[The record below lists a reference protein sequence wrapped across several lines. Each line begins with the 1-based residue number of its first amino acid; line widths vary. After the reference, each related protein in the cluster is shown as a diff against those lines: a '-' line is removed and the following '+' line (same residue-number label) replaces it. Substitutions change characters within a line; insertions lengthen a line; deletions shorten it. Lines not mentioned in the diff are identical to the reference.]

1 MVQLRPYQRQSIKDI
16 RDNFV
21 QKLKKILLVAPTGSG
36 KTVVAS
42 EMIRRVVE
50 GGKSCLFVAHRR
62 ELIMQCSN
70 KLHDFEVEHGVLMAG
85 KSPSPMASV
94 QIASIQTFN
103 ARIDRDDFI
112 KPDADLIILDEAHR
126 SVSNSFKNL
135 LREYPHAYLIGLT
148 ATPIRNDGRGLGNVY
163 DKIVEC
169 STVRELTEQG
179 YLVPTRIVAPTLP
192 DLKGL
197 KIAMGDYE
205 KKGLE
210 TRMNVPKLI
219 GDIVSHWKKFGEGRP
234 TVVFCTSIKHSK
246 YVSNVFNDNGVPS
259 GHIDGEMGEI
269 EREAVLSDLRN
280 GKIQVLSNCN
290 ILQEGWDCPKVSC
303 VIIARPTKSLG
314 LYLQMVGRS
323 LRPAPNKVDT
333 LIIDHSG
340 CVYEF
345 GFPEDD
351 RDWKLEMT
359 KIRMKDRKIVEPIEK
374 QPITC
379 MECDTVYSPTKE
391 QRACPNC
398 SHIPTK
404 KEQLLLIKQGR
415 LIELE
420 KEIVE
425 PNFDKKD
432 FYAELLYYSRQKGY
446 KDGWASH
453 VFKEKYK
460 HFPHSKKI
468 DPKKPTEYVLAYI
481 KYHNIRQAKGREVS
495 K

>member
-50 GGKSCLFVAHRR
+50 GGKKCLFVAHRR

-70 KLHDFEVEHGVLMAG
+70 KLHDFEVDHGVLMAG

-112 KPDADLIILDEAHR
+112 KPHADLIILDEAHR

-259 GHIDGEMGEI
+259 GHIDG
-269 EREAVLSDLRN
+269 
-280 GKIQVLSNCN
+280 
-290 ILQEGWDCPKVSC
+290 
-303 VIIARPTKSLG
+303 
-314 LYLQMVGRS
+314 
-323 LRPAPNKVDT
+323 
-333 LIIDHSG
+333 
-340 CVYEF
+340 
-345 GFPEDD
+345 
-351 RDWKLEMT
+351 
-359 KIRMKDRKIVEPIEK
+359 
-374 QPITC
+374 
-379 MECDTVYSPTKE
+379 
-391 QRACPNC
+391 
-398 SHIPTK
+398 
-404 KEQLLLIKQGR
+404 
-415 LIELE
+415 
-420 KEIVE
+420 
-425 PNFDKKD
+425 
-432 FYAELLYYSRQKGY
+432 
-446 KDGWASH
+446 DG
-453 VFKEKYK
+453 
-460 HFPHSKKI
+460 
-468 DPKKPTEYVLAYI
+468 
-481 KYHNIRQAKGREVS
+481 
-495 K
+495 